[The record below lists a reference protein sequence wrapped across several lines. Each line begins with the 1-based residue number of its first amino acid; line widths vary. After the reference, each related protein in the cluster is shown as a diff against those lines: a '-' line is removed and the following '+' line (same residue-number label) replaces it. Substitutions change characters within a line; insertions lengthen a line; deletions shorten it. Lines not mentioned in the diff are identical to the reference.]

1 MEINTVVQNQKKFTL
16 CKMEASYFYE
26 GKMIFNDVS
35 MVKNITQTVSY
46 LPNEKESIS
55 HPNYEKLIRECIKKS
70 ISNFKESNF
79 ESYVSNRDLS
89 ISITDN
95 YDKNRTIFSLPEKE
109 EIKFRNPQFA
119 VTTVIDNR
127 QQKGS
132 IGSLLLSVG
141 SNQTQEI
148 FPSYFLDEMIKSH
161 LHLIIQN
168 ERPYIPITLR
178 VNKIGI
184 HQKKIN
190 EYTKLFTG
198 TEIDF
203 LYGEEVLYTHTELNE
218 GDKDEKID
226 IPFKFK
232 NLLQNA
238 LIGFVTSD
246 WKNKISDFDQKLTY
260 NLEDLQST
268 KGSFKSEVNNFTN
281 SADFKQPNSSL
292 VALGYQLGGYSLIGF
307 EREAMID
314 KRIGAF
320 FGLGYLGA
328 TVGLK
333 MHFKED
339 VYSNFISF
347 SAKDGGIGKIDVLA
361 IEFGGR
367 LRLSKIK
374 TFGIHY
380 QAGFS
385 YILNID
391 PLLASNIF
399 DGETPTI
406 FPSVGIG
413 FSW

>member
-1 MEINTVVQNQKKFTL
+1 M
-16 CKMEASYFYE
+16 
-26 GKMIFNDVS
+26 
-35 MVKNITQTVSY
+35 
-46 LPNEKESIS
+46 
-55 HPNYEKLIRECIKKS
+55 
-70 ISNFKESNF
+70 
-79 ESYVSNRDLS
+79 
-89 ISITDN
+89 
-95 YDKNRTIFSLPEKE
+95 
-109 EIKFRNPQFA
+109 
-119 VTTVIDNR
+119 
-127 QQKGS
+127 
-132 IGSLLLSVG
+132 
-141 SNQTQEI
+141 
-148 FPSYFLDEMIKSH
+148 
-161 LHLIIQN
+161 
-168 ERPYIPITLR
+168 
-178 VNKIGI
+178 
-184 HQKKIN
+184 
-190 EYTKLFTG
+190 
-198 TEIDF
+198 
-203 LYGEEVLYTHTELNE
+203 
-218 GDKDEKID
+218 
-226 IPFKFK
+226 
-232 NLLQNA
+232 
-238 LIGFVTSD
+238 
-246 WKNKISDFDQKLTY
+246 
-260 NLEDLQST
+260 
-268 KGSFKSEVNNFTN
+268 
-281 SADFKQPNSSL
+281 
-292 VALGYQLGGYSLIGF
+292 IGF